1 MAFCNELIAVVV
13 CSLGI
18 GRLYLNQHDPRAT
31 SAIGMMLREVAS
43 FSMRDHRNVQAR
55 RRACNLA
62 ASVCGNAPRRATRQ
76 HLNVSN

>member
-1 MAFCNELIAVVV
+1 M
-13 CSLGI
+13 
-18 GRLYLNQHDPRAT
+18 AT